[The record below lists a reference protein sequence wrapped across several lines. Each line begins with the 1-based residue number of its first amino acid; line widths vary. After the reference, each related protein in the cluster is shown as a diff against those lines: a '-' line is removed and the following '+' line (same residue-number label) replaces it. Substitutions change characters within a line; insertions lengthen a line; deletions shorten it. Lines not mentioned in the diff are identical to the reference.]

1 MIGKIMNVSSPYS
14 SLISWLSGGGT
25 VSDAVGHIDGGMII
39 FLAVRVVAGRSLAS
53 PGPLLR

>member
-1 MIGKIMNVSSPYS
+1 MNVSSPYS